1 MQGWTTAW
9 VLTSIIFLSCCSVY
23 VYVVCSILHSAFIC
37 FSSWKCIDFRRAQK
51 WGGERTKVRVRRGEM
66 SANGKRKKEEGEALR
81 REALGNWKGKERKDD
96 MGEQTRREA
105 WPASRGSKCLFTSWV
120 GCRLRKAS
128 GNSRQLSNMLAFFCL
143 SVKWKFL
150 KTKRKKKA
158 FLFCR
163 YISRNG
169 STTWN
174 EEKKAIEGISEVN
187 RRIIQINKKGRI
199 QWWRVWF

>member
-1 MQGWTTAW
+1 MLC
-9 VLTSIIFLSCCSVY
+9 V
-23 VYVVCSILHSAFIC
+23 AFYIC

-51 WGGERTKVRVRRGEM
+51 WGGERRKVRVRRGEM
-66 SANGKRKKEEGEALR
+66 PANGKRKKEGDEALEKR
-81 REALGNWKGKERKDD
+81 STRKLEGKGKERRYGRADEKRSL
-96 MGEQTRREA
+96 TSK
-105 WPASRGSKCLFTSWV
+105 SRKQSLFTSWV

-187 RRIIQINKKGRI
+187 RRIIQLNEKVEFTMIKGYD
-199 QWWRVWF
+199 F